1 MRAASAVAA
10 DTEFYVDGAAASPRQ
25 WHFHERLLTTAD
37 GSEYCASIA
46 FKGRDGGEELRVR
59 EIVDVEKELIR
70 ECEEPMEEEEE
81 ENGED
86 DAAIFR
92 AMLAKKP
99 F

>member
-1 MRAASAVAA
+1 MASAVAA
-10 DTEFYVDGAAASPRQ
+10 DTEFYVDGEAASPQQ
-25 WHFHERLLTTAD
+25 WHFHERLLATSD

-46 FKGRDGGEELRVR
+46 FKGCDDGEELAVR
-59 EIVDVEKELIR
+59 EIVDIEKELIK

-81 ENGED
+81 TGED

-92 AMLAKKP
+92 AMVAKKP